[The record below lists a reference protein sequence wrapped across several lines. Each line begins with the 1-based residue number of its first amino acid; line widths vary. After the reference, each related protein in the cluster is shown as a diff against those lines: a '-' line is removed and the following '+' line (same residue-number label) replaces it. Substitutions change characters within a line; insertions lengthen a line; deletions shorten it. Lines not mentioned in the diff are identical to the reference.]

1 MNTMKKFFD
10 WRLIAFII
18 ICELAGVVGS
28 LFTAPSI
35 PGWYSSLIKPDF
47 APPNWIFA
55 PVWITLFALMGIAAF
70 LVWRKGIHLKE
81 VKVAISAFIVQLALN
96 VFWSA
101 IFFGLRFPG
110 AAFAEV
116 ILFLAAIIVSAA
128 LFFRVSKPAA
138 WLLIPYIMWVGFAS
152 YLNFMIW
159 RLN

>member
-1 MNTMKKFFD
+1 MDVMKKFFD

-18 ICELAGVVGS
+18 ICELAGAVGS

-35 PGWYSSLIKPDF
+35 PGWYSSLAKPDF

-55 PVWITLFALMGIAAF
+55 PVWTILFALMGIAAF

-81 VKVAISAFIVQLALN
+81 VKIAIYAFGVQLALN
-96 VFWSA
+96 IIWSA
-101 IFFGLRFPG
+101 IFFGLRSPG
-110 AAFAEV
+110 LAFAEV
-116 ILFLAAIIVSAA
+116 ILFLAAIVVSAF
-128 LFFRVSKPAA
+128 LFFRISKPAG
-138 WLLIPYIMWVGFAS
+138 WLFVPYIIWVSFAS